1 MKKSLIIKLVVAIVI
16 ILLSYCVFWLFKI
29 GQSERKITSI
39 VQKSKI
45 ISFDKI
51 SSAGFP
57 FSQKITIENL
67 KINIPVNAIV
77 KRNFVAKK
85 LEISSSI
92 FSNNFKL
99 KVVDEVEVKT
109 VENNTSYLL
118 QFNTDPE
125 ISFSL
130 VNNAL
135 NNFTYSDSGFK
146 IVDTKNNNTIHTAN
160 SMNIS
165 LPAPFIFEQE
175 DQNPITISLSINQL
189 TGYSFLNFYKNVF
202 EDKVI
207 EGIKTGEIKIN
218 NGNQNN
224 PNAFILDPA
233 VLSNLA
239 TTNPALFQQIQQLIM
254 QMQVNPSS
262 APEVNNQIQQLLMQ
276 ASINAQTN
284 QAPVEVANPVAP
296 ASPNNN
302 INTQN
307 IQVPLKANAE
317 QPVPVNVATNPAPAT
332 ATNDQVPASA
342 QAPAVAQVANIE
354 QPVPSNAQ
362 PNNIQNSNTSPQPV
376 VTGENMPN
384 VPQANTQAN
393 ENINQDKIDIALEIE
408 ISSTPIEKGKSVSE
422 VPVDPSLMEENS
434 QQYAE
439 NVLIK
444 SISFSHEK
452 YKILINGKLISL
464 LDDINLSGGITVKIE
479 NYYDFVNL
487 FKTELQNYIQQS
499 SMKEN
504 SDVLIF
510 EKYQAFLRNL
520 DNSLPNLTNEIASK
534 NPATKDRNAQL
545 DIRREKNLDF
555 IINETPIYE
564 ILGKI

>member
-1 MKKSLIIKLVVAIVI
+1 MKKSLIIKLVVSIVI

-109 VENNTSYLL
+109 FENNTSYLL

-130 VNNAL
+130 VNNSL

-165 LPAPFIFEQE
+165 LPNPFIFEQE
-175 DQNPITISLSINQL
+175 DQNPITISLNINQL

-218 NGNQNN
+218 HSNQNN

-276 ASINAQTN
+276 ASINAQVN

-332 ATNDQVPASA
+332 NDQVPASA

-362 PNNIQNSNTSPQPV
+362 PNNIQNSNNSPQPV

-520 DNSLPNLTNEIASK
+520 DNSLPNLANEIASK
-534 NPATKDRNAQL
+534 NPATKDKNAQL

>member
-1 MKKSLIIKLVVAIVI
+1 MKKSLIIKLVVSIVI

-109 VENNTSYLL
+109 FENNTSYLL

-165 LPAPFIFEQE
+165 LPNPFIFEQE
-175 DQNPITISLSINQL
+175 DQNPITISLNINQL

-218 NGNQNN
+218 HSNQNN

-276 ASINAQTN
+276 ASINAQVN

-332 ATNDQVPASA
+332 NDQVPASA

-362 PNNIQNSNTSPQPV
+362 PNNIQNSNNSPQPV

-520 DNSLPNLTNEIASK
+520 DNSLPNLANEIASK
-534 NPATKDRNAQL
+534 NPATKDKNAQL

>member
-1 MKKSLIIKLVVAIVI
+1 MKKSLIIKLVVSIVI

-165 LPAPFIFEQE
+165 LPNPFIFEQE
-175 DQNPITISLSINQL
+175 DQNPITISLNINQL

-218 NGNQNN
+218 HSNQNN

-276 ASINAQTN
+276 ASINAQVN

-332 ATNDQVPASA
+332 NDQVPASA

-362 PNNIQNSNTSPQPV
+362 PNNIQNSNNSPQPV

-520 DNSLPNLTNEIASK
+520 DNSLPNLANEIASK
-534 NPATKDRNAQL
+534 NPATKDKNAQL